1 MVPWRLCSILRHALT
16 WASLMAAPAVWVA
29 TSRADLTAIEEQALT
44 STYGSGVHSYFA
56 GDYGRSYEFLSQAI
70 EAGTADPRAWY
81 FRGLAGL
88 KLGRRDE
95 AEADF
100 AAGARR
106 ESENLGAWG
115 VAKSLERVQG
125 CDRLQLERHR
135 VRARVASLQEDRRRS
150 RLRYL
155 EVETAEPEVLRDRVP
170 DSVRPVLPNQPFRPV
185 VPGSPFESV
194 PEELMPPAEQPD
206 ADDDGSPSPAD
217 AATEATPAEEPDTA
231 DPFVMPEEPAVEQ
244 DAGSQVR

>member
-1 MVPWRLCSILRHALT
+1 MVRRRRWDVRGRAFGWMTMVACVAMVPA
-16 WASLMAAPAVWVA
+16 ASG
-29 TSRADLTAIEEQALT
+29 ADLSAIEEQAIAG
-44 STYGSGVHSYFA
+44 TYGSGVHSYFA
-56 GDYGRSYEFLSQAI
+56 GDYGRSYEILSQAI
-70 EAGTADPRAWY
+70 EAGTSDPRAWY
-81 FRGLAGL
+81 FRGLAAL
-88 KLGRRDE
+88 KLGRLDE

-100 AAGARR
+100 SAGARR

-170 DSVRPVLPNQPFRPV
+170 ETVMPVAPGGPFKRV
-185 VPGSPFESV
+185 EPGSTPTSV
-194 PEELMPPAEQPD
+194 PEELAPPVEQQVPEGESSPVPTENAEETAPASSD
-206 ADDDGSPSPAD
+206 PFGSL
-217 AATEATPAEEPDTA
+217 EATGGQDGGLTA
-231 DPFVMPEEPAVEQ
+231 P
-244 DAGSQVR
+244 